1 MPQSYHILSI
11 PAMLLYQSET
21 ELAQVSFDSL
31 AKTMYTWWQHP
42 RDLFETC
49 FGTGYAITGFSR
61 VANEKK

>member
-1 MPQSYHILSI
+1 
-11 PAMLLYQSET
+11 MLLYQSET

-31 AKTMYTWWQHP
+31 AKTMYTWRQHP

-49 FGTGYAITGFSR
+49 FGAGYAITGFSR